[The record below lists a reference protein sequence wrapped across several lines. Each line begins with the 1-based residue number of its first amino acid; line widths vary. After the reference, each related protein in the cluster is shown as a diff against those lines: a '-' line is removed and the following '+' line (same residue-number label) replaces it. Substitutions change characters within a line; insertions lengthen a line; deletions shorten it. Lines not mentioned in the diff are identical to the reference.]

1 MNINDW
7 PERFPGGRL
16 IRQGITDLL
25 AGRCTI
31 PSCLVA
37 TSHTRLTRAGLLPV
51 SLPHGRLT
59 EPESR
64 LYRLLLGEGGDAYSR
79 YNALRRELVSFEQ
92 TLDRAQSDLA
102 ASESRGSKKV
112 AG

>member
-7 PERFPGGRL
+7 PERFPGGQL

-37 TSHTRLTRAGLLPV
+37 ISRTRLIQAGLLPG
-51 SLPHGRLT
+51 SFPSAHLT

-64 LYRLLLGEGGDAYSR
+64 LYRLLLDEGGDAYSR
-79 YNALRRELVSFEQ
+79 YNALLRELVSFEQ
-92 TLDRAQSDLA
+92 AMDRAQSLLA
-102 ASESRGSKKV
+102 ARNMER
-112 AG
+112 